1 MTTSRPR
8 LYLGILTAVLLLPT
22 LPLSAQSCQLKTGI
36 IALGCSAGAEL
47 YIESPFSD
55 CYDAM
60 RVILEEG
67 RFYQPQANTAGGWIV
82 EELAPNELL
91 LTHTNGFFPMGNHLA
106 LQFRYYR
113 TGGLDDNLILLYD
126 DQCALEGCAA
136 EYILPGCG
144 EGRLDGTVYRECNGL
159 ALTNQPGLE
168 NISIQLWDDNGN
180 FLAETLSG
188 PNGDY
193 AFLELPPGN
202 YSCRFELTTDWAPN
216 IPADGTSPIDLG
228 PGDSQV
234 RHFGI
239 CPVCTCDDFEIILQ
253 SEPGMGDTAFLFLTV
268 AVDNPYC
275 LERYEI
281 TLDSGEIVGMDQLSE
296 DWEAEIINANTAT
309 LFQNKSKPCHDCVP
323 YVKIRG
329 RILIDRGIR
338 EKGIKATV
346 RLIGDG
352 NQPPE
357 PICVDS
363 IIIEHPSKY
372 KQFTCCP
379 EGSTLGAELVVNGE
393 FYVVQSPATDYS
405 FLPYPNL
412 PGEIAIVNHV
422 ISPFW
427 LQTSKQ
433 VGPFDHFLAV
443 NGSTTPGLAV
453 WKQQVSGLLEGE
465 SYIFC
470 GLFNNLFRTSQNA
483 PDPVLE
489 LVIQDDISLFNWS
502 SGLIPLPEIP
512 DVWEQFSL
520 SWTVPATPASS
531 YTLKIISHGTN
542 PFGNDFGVDCISF
555 RQCIAPPQDTCCKDL
570 EAFCADL
577 ETGIVFSYDSCKVTM
592 DLSAL
597 PPCYLIE
604 WVDWGQGPEYGPWT
618 SSTFPPPMHTFSGN
632 GTYPIS
638 YLAIAYND
646 SNFICREKVMEDTIT
661 VLCNPCL
668 CNDPMMTLNLNG
680 VDYGLP
686 CAKGAPLLQLPCPSG
701 DVIISGF
708 FGCETA
714 SGELCD
720 ETVVNYMLSGPNG
733 FINSGSTTPFPNF
746 IYPASLISAP
756 GTYSL
761 MLSTLCPGQTD
772 SCMCTLQWLQQDC
785 DTCYCGGFTDMFV
798 RTPQGAMNMAV
809 ACGDAPLTIPCPEPG
824 KGFHLTGVFQ
834 CAGGGCP
841 PDHQIDWT
849 LVHQSTGTTFT
860 GGFLDND
867 PYFGIHIL
875 PTYISQPGLYTLT
888 MTGYCNGDTCECV
901 IQFIIDCPDLCP
913 CDIADIIAL
922 SNNVNQGFVVALAN
936 KSCKACF
943 SPLAL
948 SDCETVEW
956 FVNTSSG
963 TLLAG
968 TSIGSQ
974 TLCYTFPFAGTYP
987 ITMVVTRLKPDGTIC
1002 EVFTYSKTITVS
1014 CLKGPICA
1022 DSVFPNPGFG
1032 EGAIAGNMTMG
1043 GEAPGWLGEGEYPTV
1058 LEGVDGSD
1066 DAWSVMVT
1074 GCYFSSDRLFSK
1086 MPSCAGKN
1094 EAGTLTLRMRSP
1106 GDPIPGADIK
1116 VGRKPPGGTKLTIA
1130 LDDGAPKDP
1139 CKGPQKEQD
1148 CYYLAEIMD
1157 FLPVEDD
1164 DWYDVYIPYDLSKWV
1179 PTDSCGDGDAG
1190 VPVRLNIRLSNML
1203 SNDQG
1208 DGKVRDAVI
1217 IDQVCMDGKLVNI
1230 QQPVPLSGMR
1240 LFPNPNAGSFTL
1252 ELPQPATPGMSIR
1265 ITGLTGQ
1272 VLLHQAAEAGRQVHT
1287 IDLSAHSSGMYFVQV
1302 WSEGRIVRVARF
1314 VKQ

>member
-1 MTTSRPR
+1 
-8 LYLGILTAVLLLPT
+8 
-22 LPLSAQSCQLKTGI
+22 
-36 IALGCSAGAEL
+36 
-47 YIESPFSD
+47 
-55 CYDAM
+55 
-60 RVILEEG
+60 
-67 RFYQPQANTAGGWIV
+67 
-82 EELAPNELL
+82 
-91 LTHTNGFFPMGNHLA
+91 
-106 LQFRYYR
+106 
-113 TGGLDDNLILLYD
+113 
-126 DQCALEGCAA
+126 
-136 EYILPGCG
+136 
-144 EGRLDGTVYRECNGL
+144 
-159 ALTNQPGLE
+159 
-168 NISIQLWDDNGN
+168 
-180 FLAETLSG
+180 
-188 PNGDY
+188 
-193 AFLELPPGN
+193 
-202 YSCRFELTTDWAPN
+202 
-216 IPADGTSPIDLG
+216 
-228 PGDSQV
+228 
-234 RHFGI
+234 
-239 CPVCTCDDFEIILQ
+239 
-253 SEPGMGDTAFLFLTV
+253 
-268 AVDNPYC
+268 
-275 LERYEI
+275 
-281 TLDSGEIVGMDQLSE
+281 
-296 DWEAEIINANTAT
+296 
-309 LFQNKSKPCHDCVP
+309 
-323 YVKIRG
+323 
-329 RILIDRGIR
+329 
-338 EKGIKATV
+338 
-346 RLIGDG
+346 
-352 NQPPE
+352 
-357 PICVDS
+357 
-363 IIIEHPSKY
+363 
-372 KQFTCCP
+372 
-379 EGSTLGAELVVNGE
+379 
-393 FYVVQSPATDYS
+393 
-405 FLPYPNL
+405 
-412 PGEIAIVNHV
+412 
-422 ISPFW
+422 
-427 LQTSKQ
+427 
-433 VGPFDHFLAV
+433 
-443 NGSTTPGLAV
+443 
-453 WKQQVSGLLEGE
+453 
-465 SYIFC
+465 
-470 GLFNNLFRTSQNA
+470 
-483 PDPVLE
+483 
-489 LVIQDDISLFNWS
+489 
-502 SGLIPLPEIP
+502 
-512 DVWEQFSL
+512 
-520 SWTVPATPASS
+520 
-531 YTLKIISHGTN
+531 
-542 PFGNDFGVDCISF
+542 
-555 RQCIAPPQDTCCKDL
+555 
-570 EAFCADL
+570 
-577 ETGIVFSYDSCKVTM
+577 
-592 DLSAL
+592 
-597 PPCYLIE
+597 
-604 WVDWGQGPEYGPWT
+604 
-618 SSTFPPPMHTFSGN
+618 
-632 GTYPIS
+632 
-638 YLAIAYND
+638 
-646 SNFICREKVMEDTIT
+646 
-661 VLCNPCL
+661 
-668 CNDPMMTLNLNG
+668 
-680 VDYGLP
+680 
-686 CAKGAPLLQLPCPSG
+686 
-701 DVIISGF
+701 
-708 FGCETA
+708 
-714 SGELCD
+714 
-720 ETVVNYMLSGPNG
+720 
-733 FINSGSTTPFPNF
+733 
-746 IYPASLISAP
+746 
-756 GTYSL
+756 
-761 MLSTLCPGQTD
+761 
-772 SCMCTLQWLQQDC
+772 MCTLQWLQQDC
-785 DTCYCGGFTDMFV
+785 DTCYCVGFTDMFV